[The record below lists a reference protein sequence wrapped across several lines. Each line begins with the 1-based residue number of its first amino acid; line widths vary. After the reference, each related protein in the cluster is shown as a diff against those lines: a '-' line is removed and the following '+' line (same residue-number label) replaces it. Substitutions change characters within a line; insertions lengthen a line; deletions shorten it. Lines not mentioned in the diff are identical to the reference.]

1 MYYVAC
7 RDLIGEYIVK
17 CVEDAFHRLSQDVTE
32 SELRILNK
40 QLRVTGHPAKT
51 VYDYL
56 TFLQH
61 RSQQDIDLRKH
72 KTVNKLVQKRFFF
85 LNHMNIYTCK
95 YVQYRNRKEY

>member
-1 MYYVAC
+1 MFYVAC
-7 RDLIGEYIVK
+7 RDIIVEYIVE
-17 CVEDAFHRLSQDVTE
+17 CVEYAFHRLSQDVTE

-40 QLRVTGHPAKT
+40 HLRVTGHPAKT

-72 KTVNKLVQKRFFF
+72 KTVNKLVQKRFF
-85 LNHMNIYTCK
+85 LKSYVYIYM
-95 YVQYRNRKEY
+95 